1 VEPAKPSLEL
11 LRALTDEHV
20 LRALMRQP
28 RLTRAELAA
37 ATGVSKPTAGESV
50 RRLVAAGLVADTGQ
64 RTAGGRGRGR
74 VGAYYALA
82 DTVGLALAVS
92 IAPEGIIAEC
102 LDPYGVV
109 VSRAEQAITRPAQP
123 DAVVR
128 ALHATATQAIAQ
140 ARASDG
146 AMADGQALSAG
157 VAARGPV
164 RLAVVSA
171 ADPVD
176 RVTGRMVHLPDS
188 PFLLGDLD
196 PVAVLAPLVA
206 GPVIVD
212 NDVNWAARAEREHR
226 PAGPGA
232 PADFAYLYLGEGL
245 GCAVVSDGE
254 VRRGHA
260 GLAGEIAHLLVAG
273 PNGQA
278 TSLID
283 VFGQLGLRQPN
294 ATAIDTPRLLA
305 ATVSGSSSRAQPGPG
320 AATSAAPQAAA
331 PGSHAVAPSP
341 GSQATAPGLKSQAP
355 AQAADSASQAAPG
368 SVAQANATLQAVA
381 QAVAGAI
388 AAIVALADPAEIV
401 LGGPWGSHPVL
412 AAAIAEA
419 AASLPRPVPVRVAA
433 AATEPS
439 LSGAR
444 ADALDRLRAA
454 IISRA
459 QPARPS

>member
-82 DTVGLALAVS
+82 DGVGLALAVS
-92 IAPEGIIAEC
+92 IAPEGIVAEGI
-102 LDPYGVV
+102 DPYGAV
-109 VSRAEQAITRPAQP
+109 VSRAEQAITRPARP
-123 DAVVR
+123 EAVAAGLR
-128 ALHATATQAIAQ
+128 AAATQAQ
-140 ARASDG
+140 DG
-146 AMADGQALSAG
+146 G
-157 VAARGPV
+157 AAAAGPV

-176 RVTGRMVHLPDS
+176 RATGRMVHLPDS

-212 NDVNWAARAEREHR
+212 NDVNWAARAERDHHVTG
-226 PAGPGA
+226 AGA
-232 PADFAYLYLGEGL
+232 LDDFAYVYLGEGL
-245 GCAVVSDGE
+245 GCAVISDGE
-254 VRRGHA
+254 VRRGHG

-273 PNGQA
+273 PDGQA

-294 ATAIDTPRLLA
+294 ATAIDTARLLA
-305 ATVSGSSSRAQPGPG
+305 A
-320 AATSAAPQAAA
+320 AT
-331 PGSHAVAPSP
+331 PGSPAVP
-341 GSQATAPGLKSQAP
+341 GSASPAVPGSASP
-355 AQAADSASQAAPG
+355 AVPGSASPAVPGSASPAVPGSASQVVP
-368 SVAQANATLQAVA
+368 SSLSQANVTLQAVA
-381 QAVAGAI
+381 RALAGAI

-433 AATEPS
+433 AATEQS

-444 ADALDRLRAA
+444 ADALARLRAD
-454 IISRA
+454 IVSRA
-459 QPARPS
+459 QPTPAA

>member
-1 VEPAKPSLEL
+1 VEPAKPSQEL

-82 DTVGLALAVS
+82 DRVGLALAVS
-92 IAPEGIIAEC
+92 IAPEGIVAEC
-102 LDPYGVV
+102 LDPYGAL
-109 VSRAEQAITRPAQP
+109 VSRAEQAITRPARP
-123 DAVVR
+123 EAVASGLRAAATHALAAAAEAADSAVV
-128 ALHATATQAIAQ
+128 
-140 ARASDG
+140 DG
-146 AMADGQALSAG
+146 LA
-157 VAARGPV
+157 

-176 RVTGRMVHLPDS
+176 RATGRMVHLPDS

-206 GPVIVD
+206 GPIIVD
-212 NDVNWAARAEREHR
+212 NDVNWAARAERDHR
-226 PAGPGA
+226 VAGA
-232 PADFAYLYLGEGL
+232 SALDDFAYVYLGEGL
-245 GCAVVSDGE
+245 GCAVISDGE
-254 VRRGHA
+254 VRRGHV

-273 PNGQA
+273 PDGQA

-294 ATAIDTPRLLA
+294 ATAIDTTRLLA
-305 ATVSGSSSRAQPGPG
+305 ATTTPG
-320 AATSAAPQAAA
+320 PQAA
-331 PGSHAVAPSP
+331 GSQAVGLDSQPQAAPSP
-341 GSQATAPGLKSQAP
+341 EPQATAP
-355 AQAADSASQAAPG
+355 DSGSRATATDAASQAAPG
-368 SVAQANATLQAVA
+368 SVSPANTTLQTVARAVS
-381 QAVAGAI
+381 GAI

-419 AASLPRPVPVRVAA
+419 AAALPRPVPVRAAA

-444 ADALDRLRAA
+444 ADALARLRAA
-454 IISRA
+454 IVSRA
-459 QPARPS
+459 QPAPLN